1 MILSWL
7 FCRIPGLAN
16 CLGTPPLLHRHDGAG
31 PPPSEAR
38 CWETLTD
45 IYSESQYRYSLGQG
59 STLHDQKNRAEEAIY
74 TLVRHHGRGLES
86 IHQEMRQR
94 RLSLIWLY
102 ALPHPG
108 TLDPECATV
117 CRDAVTREAR
127 THSVGIFLG
136 PESEYILVRQA
147 TRGSCSLDEC
157 GFLEVR

>member
-1 MILSWL
+1 MSWL
-7 FCRIPGLAN
+7 FCGLAN
-16 CLGTPPLLHRHDGAG
+16 CLGTPHHHHRYDSE
-31 PPPSEAR
+31 PPPTKER
-38 CWETLTD
+38 CWETLVD

-74 TLVRHHGRGLES
+74 TLARHHGQSLES
-86 IHQEMRQR
+86 IHGEMRQR

-102 ALPHPG
+102 AQPHPG
-108 TLDPECATV
+108 TSDPECATV
-117 CRDAVTREAR
+117 CRDAVTRETR
-127 THSVGIFLG
+127 THSLGIFLG